1 MENIEKQISG
11 PNLIYK
17 YYAPTEYSLDALIN
31 QYFWFS
37 KREYLN
43 DPYDL
48 GNFRKGRLTLVL
60 FNSLIRSFLQ
70 GIDMSEENIKKLIP
84 EYASCSFTRDELN
97 KQMWAYYAKD
107 YSGWCLA
114 FRKGKLMTRNES
126 PLLPVNYVDNNLH
139 ITSGDSSTSP
149 NSYGSDI
156 VESVLRK
163 ILCTKHESWKHE
175 EEERIITRMKSS
187 SNGAQRKWGTY
198 QLDHI
203 TLGHKINP
211 AYRNILMTLA
221 KQLNVDVY
229 EISVHGNSDFTLT
242 SNLIR

>member
-1 MENIEKQISG
+1 MKSNIRKESKAF
-11 PNLIYK
+11 IYK

-48 GNFRKGRLTLVL
+48 GNFKKGRLTLVL

-70 GIDMSEENIKKLIP
+70 GIDEEDIKKLIP

-126 PLLPVNYVDNNLH
+126 PLLPVNYVDNNLQ
-139 ITSGDSSTSP
+139 ITSGYSSTSP
-149 NSYGSDI
+149 NPYGSDP
-156 VESVLRK
+156 VESTLRK
-163 ILCTKHESWKHE
+163 ILCTKHESWIHE
-175 EEERIITRMKSS
+175 EEERIIIKMKNSV
-187 SNGAQRKWGTY
+187 NGAQRKWGTY

-221 KQLNVDVY
+221 RQLNVDVY
-229 EISVHGNSDFTLT
+229 EISVNGTSDFTLT
-242 SNLIR
+242 SNLLQ